1 MFHKTASNEGTDYDT
16 LMEGKK
22 ERHKTQSLPVKPT
35 PYLQSTFVA
44 TEAWCFDPSE
54 GKVRHLITRTYLQ
67 VKKTTFMTQ

>member
-35 PYLQSTFVA
+35 PYLQSTFLA
-44 TEAWCFDPSE
+44 TGAWNYKDIFASE
-54 GKVRHLITRTYLQ
+54 RDNI
-67 VKKTTFMTQ
+67 MTQEL